1 MAMRSHYCGLVT
13 EALLGQTVTL
23 CGWVNRRRDH
33 GDVIFVDLR
42 DREGYVQV
50 VCDSDRAEMFKVAED
65 LRNEFCVQVKGL
77 VRARPDGTVN
87 DNLKSGKIEVLCHEL
102 TVLNPSVTPPFQ
114 LDDDNLSETTRLTH
128 RVLDLRRPY
137 MQNNLMLRYR
147 VAMEVRKFLDA
158 NGFLDIET
166 PMLTKSTPEG
176 ARDYLVPSRVHDG
189 HFFAL
194 PQSPQLFKQL
204 LMVSG
209 FDRYYQITKCFRD
222 EDLRADRQPEFTQID
237 IETSFLTE
245 DDIRGMFQGMITTVF
260 KNTIGVDLGEFPIM
274 TYQDAMHLYGSDK
287 PDLRV
292 NLQLAE
298 LTDVMADVDF
308 KVFSG
313 AATMKGGR
321 VVALRVPGGSKEGG
335 GISRGEIDAYTEFV
349 KIYGA
354 KGLAYIRV
362 NELSKG
368 RDGLQ
373 SPIIKNIH
381 HKALQAVLER
391 TGAQDWDLIFFGA
404 DKEKVVNDAIGALR
418 IKIGHSEFGKKNGL
432 FTAGWRPMWVVDFPM
447 FEFDEENQR
456 YTAVHHPFTAPK
468 EGHEDWM
475 VTAPEKCISQGYDMV
490 LNGWE
495 MGGGSVRIHRAD
507 VQQKVFD
514 ALKITPEE
522 AQAKFGFLLDALQY
536 GAPPHGGL
544 AFGLDRIITLMTGA
558 ESIRDVI
565 AFPKTQRAQCLLTQ
579 APSPVDEKQL
589 RELHIRLRNT
599 DLVKSAERGVPVR
612 AAGSGG
618 AH

>member
-1 MAMRSHYCGLVT
+1 MRTHYCGLVT
-13 EALLGQTVTL
+13 EALQGQSVSL

-33 GDVIFVDLR
+33 GGVIFIDLR

-50 VCDSDRAEMFKVAED
+50 VCDPDRADMFKVAED
-65 LRNEFCVQVKGL
+65 IRNEFCVQIKGV
-77 VRARPDGTVN
+77 VRSRPDGTIN
-87 DNLKSGKIEVLCHEL
+87 EQLKSGKIEVLCHEL
-102 TVLNPSVTPPFQ
+102 VVLNPSVTPPFQ

-137 MQNNLMLRYR
+137 MQKNLMLRYR
-147 VAMEVRKFLDA
+147 VSMAVRKFLDA
-158 NGFLDIET
+158 NGFVDIET

-237 IETSFLTE
+237 IETSFLGE
-245 DDIRGMFQGMITTVF
+245 EEIRALFQDMIKGVFQQVLDI
-260 KNTIGVDLGEFPIM
+260 DLGDFPIM
-274 TYQDAMHLYGSDK
+274 AYSEAMHRFGSDK
-287 PDLRV
+287 PDLRI
-292 NLQLAE
+292 QLEFTE

-313 AATMKGGR
+313 PATSKGGR
-321 VVALRVPGGSKEGG
+321 VVALRVPGGGEM
-335 GISRGEIDAYTEFV
+335 SRGEIDGFTEFV

-354 KGLAYIRV
+354 KGLAWIKV
-362 NELSKG
+362 NEVAKG
-368 RDGLQ
+368 REGLQ
-373 SPIIKNIH
+373 SPIVKNLH
-381 HKALQAVLER
+381 DKAIAEILSR
-391 TGAQDWDLIFFGA
+391 SGAQDGDLLFFGA
-404 DKEKVVNDAIGALR
+404 DKAKVVNDAIGGLR
-418 IKIGHSEFGKKNGL
+418 LKIGHSDFGKKQGL
-432 FTAGWRPMWVVDFPM
+432 LQDRWAPLWVVDFPM
-447 FEFDEENQR
+447 FEFDEEADR
-456 YTAVHHPFTAPK
+456 YNAVHHPFTAPK
-468 EGHEDWM
+468 DGHEDWM
-475 VTAPEKCISQGYDMV
+475 VTAPEKCIAKGYDMV

-495 MGGGSVRIHRAD
+495 IGGGSVRIHRAD

-522 AQAKFGFLLDALQY
+522 AQIKFGFLLDALQY

-544 AFGLDRIITLMTGA
+544 AFGLDRIVTLMTGA
-558 ESIRDVI
+558 DSIRDVI

-579 APSPVDEKQL
+579 APSLVDEKQL
-589 RELHIRLRNT
+589 RELHIRLRKVET
-599 DLVKSAERGVPVR
+599 A
-612 AAGSGG
+612 
-618 AH
+618 

>member
-1 MAMRSHYCGLVT
+1 MAMRSHYCGQVT
-13 EALLGQTVTL
+13 EALMGQTVSL

-33 GDVIFVDLR
+33 GGVIFVDLR

-50 VCDSDRAEMFKVAED
+50 VCDPDRADMFKTAEG
-65 LRNEFCVQVKGL
+65 LRNEFCVQIKGI

-87 DNLKSGKIEVLCHEL
+87 SGLKSGKIEVLCHEL
-102 TVLNPSVTPPFQ
+102 NVLNPSVTPPFQ
-114 LDDDNLSETTRLTH
+114 LDDENLSETTRLTH

-147 VAMEVRKFLDA
+147 VSMEVRKFLDA
-158 NGFLDIET
+158 NGFVDIET

-189 HFFAL
+189 MFFAL

-204 LMVSG
+204 LMVAG

-237 IETSFLTE
+237 IETSFLE
-245 DDIRGMFQGMITTVF
+245 EEEIRAMFQGMITTVF
-260 KNTIGVDLGEFPIM
+260 KNAIQVDLGEFPVM
-274 TYQDAMHLYGSDK
+274 TYQEAMHVYGSDK

-292 NLQLAE
+292 KLKFAE
-298 LTDVMADVDF
+298 VTDVMRDVEF
-308 KVFSG
+308 KVFAG
-313 AATMKGGR
+313 AANMKGGR
-321 VVALRVPGGSKEGG
+321 VVALRVPGGANEVGG
-335 GISRGEIDAYTEFV
+335 LSRGDIDAYAEFV

-354 KGLAYIRV
+354 KGLAYIKV
-362 NELSKG
+362 NDLAGG
-368 RDGLQ
+368 REGMQ
-373 SPIIKNIH
+373 SPIVKNIH
-381 HKALQAVLER
+381 DAALKAVLER
-391 TGAQDWDLIFFGA
+391 TGAQNGDLIFFGA
-404 DKEKVVNDAIGALR
+404 DKEKIVNDAIGALR
-418 IKIGHSEFGKKNGL
+418 VKIGHSEFGKKNGL
-432 FTAGWRPMWVVDFPM
+432 FEKGWRPMWVVDFPM
-447 FEFDEENQR
+447 FDYDEESQR
-456 YTAVHHPFTAPK
+456 YTATHHPFTAPK
-468 EGHEDWM
+468 DGHEDWM
-475 VTAPEKCISQGYDMV
+475 VTAPEKCISKGYDMV

-514 ALKITPEE
+514 ALKISPEE
-522 AQAKFGFLLDALQY
+522 AQEKFGFLLDALQY

-544 AFGLDRIITLMTGA
+544 AFGLDRIVTMMTGA

-589 RELHIRLRNT
+589 KELHIKL
-599 DLVKSAERGVPVR
+599 RGVETAK
-612 AAGSGG
+612 AA
-618 AH
+618 